1 MHFVYFISFTP
12 NEELTHK
19 DRFLG
24 TQIKANSVDS
34 FDEALIVVWQLSREN
49 AFEFFFPVVI
59 LIQLNTVIGM
69 EFCFIKLI
77 VFPKSYIFL

>member
-1 MHFVYFISFTP
+1 MYFISLTP

-24 TQIKANSVDS
+24 TQIKANNVDS
-34 FDEALIVVWQLSREN
+34 LDGALIVVWQLSREN
-49 AFEFFFPVVI
+49 FFFFFLVFI
-59 LIQLNTVIGM
+59 LIQLSTVVGM